1 MCLLKNM
8 CNLQQKY
15 LTLRTKYVYFYR
27 IKTIDLNLQVWYYIV
42 KERETENLEE
52 IKPINRRNDYTIP

>member
-1 MCLLKNM
+1 M